1 MGFLTFNEVF
11 CVFQSFLLVKTLFKQ
26 NDLKKK
32 SRFFLN
38 YCACLWMIYA
48 RSVLNIFSMGF
59 GGWLL
64 EDVEGKWI
72 YVNMF
77 LFNKMPFLKTVV

>member
-1 MGFLTFNEVF
+1 MF

-26 NDLKKK
+26 NDFKKIK
-32 SRFFLN
+32 AFLN
-38 YCACLWMIYA
+38 YSACPWMTYA
-48 RSVLNIFSMGF
+48 RSVLNIFSMEF

-64 EDVEGKWI
+64 EDVEAKWI

-77 LFNKMPFLKTVV
+77 LFNKVPFLETEA